1 MLKLLWQALP
11 YLRTLLNL
19 YECRVTPC
27 MSKKNADELKELI
40 DSIWQLVREYD
51 KENNDGQT

>member
-27 MSKKNADELKELI
+27 MSKKNADELKNLI

-51 KENNDGQT
+51 KENNDE